1 MNLKDQFLI
10 VQIKRGNIQSFET
23 MFHRFYPVLCAYAA
37 RILKKEEIAE
47 EVVQDVFY
55 NIWKNREELGIMVN
69 LSAYLYRA
77 VYNNSMFYLRKTKKE
92 IPLDE
97 KWGISQPDPDKDVSE
112 ILNAEEI
119 NKIIEKTLKDLPVRT
134 REIFTLNR
142 FEGLKY
148 KEIAAKLSIS
158 VKTVE
163 ASMGKALK
171 AFRNS
176 LADYRTQ

>member
-1 MNLKDQFLI
+1 MNLKDQLLI

-37 RILKKEEIAE
+37 RILKKEDVAE

-55 NIWKNREELGIMVN
+55 NIWKNREELGITVS
-69 LSAYLYRA
+69 LSSYLYRA

-97 KWGISQPDPDKDVSE
+97 NLILTRLDPDDDGSKILDVG
-112 ILNAEEI
+112 EI
-119 NKIIEKTLKDLPVRT
+119 NMIIDKTLSNLPVRT
-134 REIFTLNR
+134 REIFSLNR

-148 KEIAAKLSIS
+148 KEIAIKLSIS

-163 ASMGKALK
+163 ANMGKALK

-176 LADYRTQ
+176 LADYIT

>member
-1 MNLKDQFLI
+1 MNLRDQILI
-10 VQIKRGNIQSFET
+10 IQIKRGNIQSFET
-23 MFHRFYPVLCAYAA
+23 LFHRFYPVLCAYAS
-37 RILKKEEIAE
+37 RILKKEDIAE

-69 LSAYLYRA
+69 LSAYLYRS
-77 VYNNSMFYLRKTKKE
+77 VYNNSILYIRKTKKE

-97 KWGISQPDPDKDVSE
+97 KWIITQLDPDQDISE
-112 ILNAEEI
+112 ILDVQEI
-119 NKIIEKTLKDLPVRT
+119 NKIIENTLKDLPVRT

-163 ASMGKALK
+163 ANMGKALK